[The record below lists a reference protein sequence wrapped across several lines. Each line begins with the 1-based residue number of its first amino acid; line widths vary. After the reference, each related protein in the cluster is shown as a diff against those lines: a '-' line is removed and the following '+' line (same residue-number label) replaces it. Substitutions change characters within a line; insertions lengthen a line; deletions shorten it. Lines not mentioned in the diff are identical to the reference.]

1 MYLQIV
7 VSING
12 SELHRYSFTE
22 SEILIGRSSECDVIL
37 DNAGVSRTHAKLVR
51 VGERVQVVDLE
62 SGNGTFLNGKRING
76 AFVNPG
82 DTIGIGKFSLTAKLA
97 AEALPDSDPHPEV
110 DAEPVNT
117 STVFLRPEETRKIL
131 EKTQVAPKPAASAS
145 VRPSQPEVTKSSG
158 GLLFIAGALVGLLC
172 GWLIWG

>member
-1 MYLQIV
+1 MYIQVV

-12 SELHRYSFTE
+12 NELHRYSFKE
-22 SEILIGRSSECDVIL
+22 GEILIGRSSDCDVIL

-51 VGERVQVVDLE
+51 VGERVQLLDLD
-62 SGNGTFLNGKRING
+62 SGNGTFLNGKGIKG
-76 AFVNPG
+76 SFVNPG
-82 DTIGIGKFSLTAKLA
+82 DTIGIGKFSLTAKLG
-97 AEALPDSDPHPEV
+97 AEALPDSDPHPEI
-110 DAEPVNT
+110 DGEPINT

-131 EKTQVAPKPAASAS
+131 EKTQVAPKPAATTPL
-145 VRPSQPEVTKSSG
+145 RPSQPEVNKSSG